1 MPPLK
6 EAIANYYKKFYGAN
20 ITADNVAVFAGG
32 RPALIATLLFLQ
44 QGSINSKHKFSFKL
58 ILKMLPSQLLL
69 QNILLIMT
77 C

>member
-6 EAIANYYKKFYGAN
+6 EAIANYYKKYYGAN

-44 QGSINSKHKFSFKL
+44 QGSYFTIY
-58 ILKMLPSQLLL
+58 IL
-69 QNILLIMT
+69 
-77 C
+77 